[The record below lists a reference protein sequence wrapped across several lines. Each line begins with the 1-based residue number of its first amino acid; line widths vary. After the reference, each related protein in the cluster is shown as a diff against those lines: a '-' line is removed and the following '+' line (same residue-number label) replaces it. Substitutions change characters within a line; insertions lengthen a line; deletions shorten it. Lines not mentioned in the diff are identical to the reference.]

1 MKELGMYSRVFWL
14 LAVVFVALTSNVQS
28 QDVFREMDQIKSEV
42 AKLKNELNDL
52 KSLVYEMRR
61 VVVESATS
69 PGRQAPEKAA
79 PKEEKAAKKEAPL
92 DEEQLT
98 RIICKAVGE
107 FFSEAES
114 ALRLS
119 DPSAAETEM
128 NNALQKLTRTLHGY
142 SGTHRVSKLLNIYD
156 GLAWSTYS
164 AVQLRQSISGNEDF
178 LKVLRKHKQRYID
191 TCPKE

>member
-1 MKELGMYSRVFWL
+1 MKVLGMYSRVFWL
-14 LAVVFVALTSNVQS
+14 LAVAFVALTSNAQS

-52 KSLVYEMRR
+52 KSMVFEMRR
-61 VVVESATS
+61 VVVESATAR
-69 PGRQAPEKAA
+69 GRQAPEKAA
-79 PKEEKAAKKEAPL
+79 PKEEKAAKSEAP

-114 ALRLS
+114 ALRSS